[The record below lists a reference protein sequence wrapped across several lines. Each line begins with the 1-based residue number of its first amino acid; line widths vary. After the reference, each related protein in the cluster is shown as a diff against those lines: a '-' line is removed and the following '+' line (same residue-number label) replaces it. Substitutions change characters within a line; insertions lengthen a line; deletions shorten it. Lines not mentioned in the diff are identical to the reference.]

1 MFITDKFYVLTTTIL
16 LHSGYKLFTCNL
28 FHIAIYNVDRD
39 SGDRPGSRYT
49 REAQYIRHERETQNS
64 TRCCGDCTQE
74 AKNETTVNLA
84 EAKNYLSD
92 FLTDVEY

>member
-49 REAQYIRHERETQNS
+49 REAQYIQHERETQNG
-64 TRCCGDCTQE
+64 TRCCGDDPI
-74 AKNETTVNLA
+74 L
-84 EAKNYLSD
+84 
-92 FLTDVEY
+92 VE